1 MQLRPYQTDAVN
13 SIFEYF
19 GEKKG
24 NPVLCCPT
32 GSGKA
37 VILADFVKK
46 VLSYWPS
53 QRILMVTHIKEL
65 VEQNAEKL
73 LRMWPDAP
81 LGIYSAG
88 LNKKESFAPIV
99 FGGVGS
105 IVNNIEDIGFRDLM
119 ICDECHMIGQKD
131 SSMYRVL
138 IDKLRE
144 INPKMKVIG
153 LTATPFRL
161 GQGMITDDGIFTDIC
176 FDLTKLEAFNKLIKD
191 GYLCPLIPKRTATQL
206 DVSSVG
212 ISNGDYKQNELQ
224 KAVDVNEITY
234 RAIQEVLEQG
244 ADRNCWMFFASGVE
258 HAEHITECLQSFG
271 ISAVC
276 VHSKMPTKQRD
287 DNIRDFK
294 AGIHRAI
301 VGNNVLTT
309 GFDHPPIDLIAFLR
323 PTTSPGLWCLDE
335 ETEVLTDEGWKNYES
350 ISVGDSLPSFS
361 IATQSG
367 VESKVL
373 NKIHR
378 PMYDDE
384 FFVEIKNQNV
394 DICVTNKHDL
404 IVSTRSGRNHL
415 RSDYRKVNAQECVNF
430 SDFHTPSSITLDNE
444 LELTD
449 DQIRFIGLFMTDGTL
464 DKSNNQITIYQSAK
478 NPDVQKYI
486 DRVFEG
492 CGFAL
497 RKRITGGDV
506 CFGKIRENDMTRWYV
521 SHGVSRKYKTPGWGV
536 IEKYI
541 SKDFPLELFKLSNRQ
556 FEILLEAINAG
567 DGSKN
572 DFGQYKRETFEISKG
587 NRSFAERLAACAVI
601 HGHSAVIKESKEEWR
616 KQILFQIHI
625 KKQNYRNIKKQDV
638 SFNMDKKSFVWCV
651 ETTSG
656 TIITKRNGKISVLG
670 NCQCLGRGTRPFN
683 SKENCLVLDFSGN
696 TARLGPINDP
706 VIPKKRGK
714 TTPGEVPVKLC
725 PQCGIYYHSS
735 VRTCSACGYE
745 FPRYTKLQT
754 QASEAELIKTL
765 EPEIR
770 FFDIDRTIYA
780 KHQKP
785 GAPASLRVTYF
796 SGIKKFEEFVCLEHQ
811 GFARKKAADWWLKRI
826 SEKIPSCVDEALSYI
841 SELRKVRRIEVIV
854 NRKYPEIINHEF

>member
-19 GEKKG
+19 LHKNG
-24 NPVLCCPT
+24 NPCLALPT
-32 GSGKA
+32 GTGKSL
-37 VILADFVKK
+37 VIADFVKK

-53 QRILMVTHIKEL
+53 QRILMCTHVKEL
-65 VEQNAEKL
+65 VSQNADKL
-73 LRMWPDAP
+73 LAVWPDAP

-88 LNKKESFAPIV
+88 LGKKESFAPIV
-99 FGGVGS
+99 FGGIDS
-105 IVNNIEDIGFRDLM
+105 IVNNIEDIGFRDLV
-119 ICDECHMIGQKD
+119 IVDEAHRISPKD
-131 SSMYRVL
+131 SSNYQKTFA
-138 IDKLRE
+138 KLRE

-153 LTATPFRL
+153 LTATPYRL
-161 GQGMITDDGIFTDIC
+161 GQGMITDEGLFDDIC
-176 FDLTKLEAFNKLIKD
+176 FDLTKLDDFNKLIKD

-287 DNIRDFK
+287 ENIRGFK

-323 PTTSPGLWCLDE
+323 PTTSPGLW
-335 ETEVLTDEGWKNYES
+335 V
-350 ISVGDSLPSFS
+350 
-361 IATQSG
+361 
-367 VESKVL
+367 
-373 NKIHR
+373 
-378 PMYDDE
+378 
-384 FFVEIKNQNV
+384 
-394 DICVTNKHDL
+394 
-404 IVSTRSGRNHL
+404 
-415 RSDYRKVNAQECVNF
+415 
-430 SDFHTPSSITLDNE
+430 
-444 LELTD
+444 
-449 DQIRFIGLFMTDGTL
+449 
-464 DKSNNQITIYQSAK
+464 
-478 NPDVQKYI
+478 
-486 DRVFEG
+486 
-492 CGFAL
+492 
-497 RKRITGGDV
+497 
-506 CFGKIRENDMTRWYV
+506 
-521 SHGVSRKYKTPGWGV
+521 
-536 IEKYI
+536 
-541 SKDFPLELFKLSNRQ
+541 
-556 FEILLEAINAG
+556 
-567 DGSKN
+567 
-572 DFGQYKRETFEISKG
+572 
-587 NRSFAERLAACAVI
+587 
-601 HGHSAVIKESKEEWR
+601 
-616 KQILFQIHI
+616 
-625 KKQNYRNIKKQDV
+625 
-638 SFNMDKKSFVWCV
+638 
-651 ETTSG
+651 
-656 TIITKRNGKISVLG
+656 
-670 NCQCLGRGTRPFN
+670 QCLGRGTRPFN
-683 SKENCLVLDFSGN
+683 SKNDCLVLDFSGN

-706 VIPKKRGK
+706 VIPKKRVK
-714 TTPGEVPVKLC
+714 SAPGEVPVKLC
-725 PQCGIYYHSS
+725 PKCGIYYHSS
-735 VRTCSACGYE
+735 VSVCSACGYE

-796 SGIKKFEEFVCLEHQ
+796 SGIKKFEEYVCLEHQ

-826 SEKIPSCVDEALSYI
+826 SEKIPSCVDEALCYI
-841 SELRKVRRIEVIV
+841 SKLRKVRRIEVIV